1 MGYSFGKNLDK
12 NGVRICTMIPRILF
26 QTFKTKELTPAFQKV
41 VDSWK
46 VINPGYEYRF
56 YDDQMCDLFMK
67 EFDSRVWKAYKRIIP
82 GAFKADLWRYCVLY
96 TYGGVYADLDTI
108 CIGKID
114 DFLNDTTEFVGVI
127 DIKQSTLMF
136 NAFIAAEPGSKI
148 LKGCIDQMVYYIEH
162 NTIPEDR
169 GHFAC
174 GTLATEMKKF
184 MRLSDL
190 TGQHGWH
197 GNVHLLHFEEE
208 TQNVHDNHRN
218 ILFQNRYGNLEF
230 NEMYI
235 SELNKVNVS
244 QWWFVKDTMLKEDP
258 LTIYQWEDKIRLG
271 AFADGG
277 YVIADNVGTYD
288 LYISAGVSNEESF
301 SRDFIKKYSMD
312 ESNSFAFDG
321 TITNY
326 PYDYTSDISF
336 TCKNI
341 STVNDP
347 KHTNLDNLL
356 SRHENAFLKMDIE
369 GHEWNWL
376 AYSPYLK
383 NIKQMV
389 IEFHG
394 PWADPWCWGW
404 AKHNLSKEFI
414 NDCFE
419 KISETHFMIHAH
431 GNNGAECI
439 DGRPNVIE
447 LTYLRRDKHA
457 LDRNTTGFPIKN
469 LDFPNGGHCP
479 DYVMNAQPFLRHTKK
494 VAIYNGFKFHY
505 ETIGHVIEYCKS
517 RQYELVVYSETDYS
531 WGWFE
536 YYGIEP
542 KDPKEYTHNGF
553 DRVFLLTD
561 DDWSFPV
568 TPDEKIICI
577 EHTDFQRRSGNVKRV
592 TYKQRKDVPCIT
604 FSWSIPRVPK
614 TLRICVLGGAKE
626 KTCKYPVEVVCI
638 GRENPVDATEMMR
651 VMTSCQY
658 MLFLNFPN
666 FRGTSGTI
674 SMSYTC
680 GCRLI
685 TTKNF
690 IDEYG
695 LKSAID
701 YDATDELVSMDPSD
715 VYEEAERLIE
725 QRNKVYD
732 SFFLTQG

>member
-1 MGYSFGKNLDK
+1 
-12 NGVRICTMIPRILF
+12 MIPRIIY
-26 QTFKTKELTPAFQKV
+26 QTFKTKELTPAFQKF
-41 VDSWK
+41 VDLWK
-46 VINPGYEYRF
+46 DNNSGYEYRF
-56 YDDQMCDLFMK
+56 YDDKMCDSFMK
-67 EFDSRVWKAYKRIIP
+67 DFDPRVWRAYRRIIP

-96 TYGGVYADLDTI
+96 TYGGVYADLDTL

-114 DFLNDTTEFVGVI
+114 DFLNDTAKFVGVI
-127 DIKQSTLMF
+127 DIRQSTLMF
-136 NAFIAAEPGSKI
+136 NAFIAAAPGSKI
-148 LKGCIDQMVYYIEH
+148 LKGCIDQMVYYIEN
-162 NTIPEDR
+162 NTIPDDR
-169 GHFAC
+169 AHFAC
-174 GTLATEMKKF
+174 GTLANEMNKF
-184 MRLSDL
+184 LGLPEL

-208 TQNVHDNHRN
+208 TQIVHDNHRN

-230 NEMYI
+230 NDLYI

-244 QWWFVKDTMLKEDP
+244 QWWYVKDNMLKEDP
-258 LTIYQWEDKIRLG
+258 FTIYQWDKKIRLG
-271 AFADGG
+271 ALTDGG

-301 SRDFIKKYSMD
+301 SRDFIKKYSMN

-321 TITNY
+321 TIANY
-326 PYDYTSDISF
+326 PYDYTTDISF
-336 TCKNI
+336 IRKNI
-341 STVNDP
+341 STVND
-347 KHTNLDNLL
+347 HNNTNLDKLL

-369 GHEWNWL
+369 SHEWTWL

-394 PWADPWCWGW
+394 VWADPWCWGYV
-404 AKHNLSKEFI
+404 KHNLSKEFI

-419 KISETHFMIHAH
+419 KLSETHFIIHAH
-431 GNNGAECI
+431 GNNTAESI
-439 DGRPNVIE
+439 DGLPNVIE
-447 LTYLRRDKHA
+447 LTYLRRDKHT
-457 LDRNTTGFPIKN
+457 LNRNTYGFPMKD
-469 LDFPNGGHCP
+469 LDFPNCNNQEC
-479 DYVMNAQPFLRHTKK
+479 VMNAQPFLHRTKK
-494 VAIYNGFKFHY
+494 VAVYNGFKFHY
-505 ETIGHVIEYCKS
+505 ETIGHIIEYCKS
-517 RQYELVVYSETDYS
+517 RHYELVVYSETDNS
-531 WGWFE
+531 WGWFD
-536 YYGIEP
+536 YYGIET
-542 KDPKEYTHNGF
+542 KDPKEYTHEGF

-568 TPDEKIICI
+568 TPEEKIICI
-577 EHTDFQRRSGNVKRV
+577 DHVNFQRRSGNVKRV
-592 TYKQRKDVPCIT
+592 TYKHRKDVPYIV

-614 TLRICVLGGAKE
+614 SLRICVLGGVKQQ
-626 KTCKYPVEVVCI
+626 TCKYPVEVVCI
-638 GRENPVDATEMMR
+638 GRENPIDATEMMR
-651 VMTSCQY
+651 VMSSCQY

-725 QRNKVYD
+725 QRNQIYD
-732 SFFLTQG
+732 SFFLTQE

>member
-1 MGYSFGKNLDK
+1 
-12 NGVRICTMIPRILF
+12 MIPRIIY
-26 QTFKTKELTPAFQKV
+26 QTFKTKELTPAFQKF
-41 VDSWK
+41 VDLWK
-46 VINPGYEYRF
+46 DNNSGYEYRF
-56 YDDQMCDLFMK
+56 YDDKMCDSFMK
-67 EFDSRVWKAYKRIIP
+67 DFDPRVWRAYRRIIP

-96 TYGGVYADLDTI
+96 TYGGVYADLDTL

-114 DFLNDTTEFVGVI
+114 DFLNDTAKFVGVI
-127 DIKQSTLMF
+127 DIRQSTLMF
-136 NAFIAAEPGSKI
+136 NAFIAAAPGSKI
-148 LKGCIDQMVYYIEH
+148 LKGCIDQMVYYIEN
-162 NTIPEDR
+162 NTIPDDR
-169 GHFAC
+169 AHFAC
-174 GTLATEMKKF
+174 GTLANEMNKF
-184 MRLSDL
+184 LGLPEL

-208 TQNVHDNHRN
+208 TQIVHDNHRN

-230 NEMYI
+230 NDLYI

-244 QWWFVKDTMLKEDP
+244 QWWYVKDNMLKEDP
-258 LTIYQWEDKIRLG
+258 FTIYQWDEKIRLG
-271 AFADGG
+271 ALTDGG

-301 SRDFIKKYSMD
+301 SRDFIKKYSMN

-321 TITNY
+321 TIANY
-326 PYDYTSDISF
+326 PYDYTTDISF
-336 TCKNI
+336 IRKNI
-341 STVNDP
+341 STVND
-347 KHTNLDNLL
+347 HNNTNLDKLL

-369 GHEWNWL
+369 SHEWTWL

-394 PWADPWCWGW
+394 VWADPWCWGYV
-404 AKHNLSKEFI
+404 KHNLSKEFI

-419 KISETHFMIHAH
+419 KLSETHFIIHAH
-431 GNNGAECI
+431 GNNTAESI
-439 DGRPNVIE
+439 DGLPNVIE
-447 LTYLRRDKHA
+447 LTYLRRDKHT
-457 LDRNTTGFPIKN
+457 LNRNTYGFPMKD
-469 LDFPNGGHCP
+469 LDFPNCNNQEC
-479 DYVMNAQPFLRHTKK
+479 VMNAQPFLHRTKK
-494 VAIYNGFKFHY
+494 VAVYNGFKFHY
-505 ETIGHVIEYCKS
+505 ETIGHIIEYCKS
-517 RQYELVVYSETDYS
+517 RHYELVVYSETDNS
-531 WGWFE
+531 WGWFD
-536 YYGIEP
+536 YYGIET
-542 KDPKEYTHNGF
+542 KDPKEYTHEGF

-568 TPDEKIICI
+568 TPEEKIICI
-577 EHTDFQRRSGNVKRV
+577 DHVNFQRRSGNVKRV
-592 TYKQRKDVPCIT
+592 TYKHRKDVPYIV

-614 TLRICVLGGAKE
+614 SLRICVLGGVKQQ
-626 KTCKYPVEVVCI
+626 TCKYPVEVVCI
-638 GRENPVDATEMMR
+638 GRENPIDATEMMR
-651 VMTSCQY
+651 VMSSCQY

-725 QRNKVYD
+725 QRNQIYD
-732 SFFLTQG
+732 SFFLTQE